1 MLISKHQVF
10 IYQYLNPEII
20 QMTSTSTPEE
30 NRDVNVLDNT
40 NCSKPPTS
48 NSPCI
53 CKNYDS

>member
-53 CKNYDS
+53 RKKL